1 MKPFLHEAALA
12 TGAFIAGLI
21 PSALGA
27 AVSLAYEP
35 GLTWRQR
42 FVQLSVGVCVSY
54 FVGGAIHSI
63 TDWSAFVLQ
72 AIQFVTGMIAYKA
85 TPRVTHALVDR
96 LADVPG
102 VLLDRFLPSR
112 KDR

>member
-1 MKPFLHEAALA
+1 MKHLIHEAALA
-12 TGAFIAGLI
+12 TSAFVAGLI

-27 AVSLAYEP
+27 AVSLAYEA

-85 TPRVTHALVDR
+85 TPRITHALVER
-96 LADVPG
+96 VAEIPAALI
-102 VLLDRFLPSR
+102 DRFLPR
-112 KDR
+112 GDRS